1 MIGIVIL
8 NYETWDVTLQ
18 CMESIMEA
26 ENEEMIRIYL
36 VDNASTRKKP
46 KEIDR
51 FIKQHSVT
59 YIEAAEIVAMQQEII
74 WGFVGHWRI
83 SVHMF

>member
-36 VDNASTRKKP
+36 VDNASHCSSHALRLP
-46 KEIDR
+46 SASR
-51 FIKQHSVT
+51 QLAPRV
-59 YIEAAEIVAMQQEII
+59 
-74 WGFVGHWRI
+74 
-83 SVHMF
+83 

>member
-26 ENEEMIRIYL
+26 ENEE
-36 VDNASTRKKP
+36 
-46 KEIDR
+46 
-51 FIKQHSVT
+51 
-59 YIEAAEIVAMQQEII
+59 
-74 WGFVGHWRI
+74 I
-83 SVHMF
+83 SIPTVLISY

>member
-26 ENEEMIRIYL
+26 ENEEMIRI
-36 VDNASTRKKP
+36 
-46 KEIDR
+46 
-51 FIKQHSVT
+51 
-59 YIEAAEIVAMQQEII
+59 
-74 WGFVGHWRI
+74 
-83 SVHMF
+83 

>member
-51 FIKQHSVT
+51 FIEQHSVCLLYT
-59 YIEAAEIVAMQQEII
+59 SDAAD
-74 WGFVGHWRI
+74 
-83 SVHMF
+83 

>member
-51 FIKQHSVT
+51 F
-59 YIEAAEIVAMQQEII
+59 Y
-74 WGFVGHWRI
+74 
-83 SVHMF
+83 